1 MNRLS
6 KHDVNK
12 LSVAKLR
19 EMLPFEL
26 VADGEVI
33 ALVSDV
39 NRLDDKPKANHD
51 VNKALTELPLS
62 KHRQAN
68 SAW

>member
-1 MNRLS
+1 MRRLS

-19 EMLPFEL
+19 DMMPFEL

-33 ALVSDV
+33 ALV
-39 NRLDDKPKANHD
+39 HD
-51 VNKALTELPLS
+51 VNKATKASHDVNKLEELPFS
-62 KHRQAN
+62 KGKQAK
-68 SAW
+68 SRW